1 MNDFIINFG
10 LVDELEMMF
19 NNCRLFY
26 FSWRD
31 NRYGAFI
38 NNLLVTA

>member
-1 MNDFIINFG
+1 MNDYIINFG
-10 LVDELEMMF
+10 LTDEPEMML
-19 NNCRLFY
+19 NNGRLFY